1 MEGLRVAGLEPV
13 PLDFSAER
21 SLAIKLLLLMGITND
36 QRPIEIEMVR
46 KPGFAPGPSPSQG
59 EMLLVTPQSCWSP
72 WSDSHRRI
80 RVYETRPV
88 AAEAQGQRSRM
99 KEE

>member
-1 MEGLRVAGLEPV
+1 VAGLEPA

-59 EMLLVTPQSCWSP
+59 EMLLLHHNPEERRSHVDLQHEPPPSQSG
-72 WSDSHRRI
+72 
-80 RVYETRPV
+80 V
-88 AAEAQGQRSRM
+88 QN
-99 KEE
+99 

>member
-1 MEGLRVAGLEPV
+1 MEGLHVAGLEPA
-13 PLDFSAER
+13 PLEFSAER

-59 EMLLVTPQSCWSP
+59 EMLLLRHNPEEWRSHVDLHHEPPPSQSG
-72 WSDSHRRI
+72 
-80 RVYETRPV
+80 V
-88 AAEAQGQRSRM
+88 QN
-99 KEE
+99 